1 MASVVVGATLTECI
15 YTAVSVTALS
25 NFMIHENWDSRH
37 SRLQTLAAFAE
48 QERSVPNAISTREGR
63 GTFLHVSGWFQ
74 KSPSGTMKYSVVVPG
89 WRKGFWQSAQLCQEQ
104 CHGFTKV

>member
-48 QERSVPNAISTREGR
+48 RFRNQGLDSYPTFSVKLETEGKIR
-63 GTFLHVSGWFQ
+63 
-74 KSPSGTMKYSVVVPG
+74 VVP
-89 WRKGFWQSAQLCQEQ
+89 
-104 CHGFTKV
+104 V

>member
-48 QERSVPNAISTREGR
+48 RFRNQGLDSYVSNVFGQTGPAGGPLAPSRWRLAGLRVTEGI
-63 GTFLHVSGWFQ
+63 T
-74 KSPSGTMKYSVVVPG
+74 Y
-89 WRKGFWQSAQLCQEQ
+89 
-104 CHGFTKV
+104 